1 VTDGLPAEF
10 ERILERGAFCSIAAE
25 TRRGPHLTPLV
36 FAWSDGRVW
45 LTTSRGSVKARAWRA
60 DPRVAGLVRDERGAV
75 TFTGR
80 AAAYDVLDPSTWI
93 RTAVRMPAVTAASVR
108 FTAKNARF
116 FAGYAVDARRVP
128 LAWTPPGRVFVE
140 IVVERA
146 ALLDGRE
153 VPELWGAWGAWGAS
167 HPQAETFRARRGGTE
182 AFAALPP
189 AVRSSLGGSGP
200 AALGIAGSRG
210 PIVLP
215 ARWAEEGPDLYAA
228 MPRDSLAIA
237 GSSEAPVPVALA
249 VDRASSWR
257 AREMFG
263 AMAQGIGQAFL
274 PDRLRAGG
282 RSAEEMVR
290 RTGTDPEGA
299 ALVRIRPGRLVWWRG
314 WSSGSVTI
322 G

>member
-36 FAWSDGRVW
+36 FARSDGRVW

-60 DPRVAGLVRDERGAV
+60 DPRVAGLVQDGARAV

-108 FTAKNARF
+108 FTTKNARF

-140 IVVERA
+140 IVLERA
-146 ALLDGRE
+146 ALLDAGE
-153 VPELWGAWGAWGAS
+153 VRALWGAWDAS
-167 HPQAETFRARRGGTE
+167 HRTAETFRARRGGTD

-189 AVRSSLGGSGP
+189 AVRSGLGGSGP
-200 AALGIAGSRG
+200 AALGIAGPRG
-210 PIVLP
+210 SVVLP
-215 ARWAEEGPDLYAA
+215 ARWAEEGLDLYAA
-228 MPRDSLAIA
+228 MPRGSLAIA
-237 GSSEAPVPVALA
+237 GANEASFPVALA
-249 VDRASSWR
+249 VDRASWWR
-257 AREMFG
+257 AREMIG
-263 AMAQGIGQAFL
+263 AMARGIGQAFL
-274 PDRLRAGG
+274 PDQLRAGG

-299 ALVRIRPGRLVWWRG
+299 ALVRIRPGRLVWWSG

>member
-1 VTDGLPAEF
+1 VTDGLPPEF
-10 ERILERGAFCSIAAE
+10 ERILERGAFCSITAE

-60 DPRVAGLVRDERGAV
+60 DPRVAGLVQNEAKAV

-80 AAAYDVLDPSTWI
+80 AAAYDALDPSTWI
-93 RTAVRMPAVTAASVR
+93 RTAVRIPAVTAASVR
-108 FTAKNARF
+108 FSAKNARF

-140 IVVERA
+140 IVLERA
-146 ALLDGRE
+146 ALLDTGE
-153 VPELWGAWGAWGAS
+153 VRALWGEWDSS
-167 HPQAETFRARRGGTE
+167 HPTAEAFRARRGGTD

-189 AVRSSLGGSGP
+189 AVRSGLGGTGQ
-200 AALGIAGSRG
+200 AAIAIAGRG
-210 PIVLP
+210 GSVVLP
-215 ARWAEEGPDLYAA
+215 ARWAEDGPDLYAA
-228 MPRDSLAIA
+228 MPRGSLALA
-237 GSSEAPVPVALA
+237 GAREAPVPVALA
-249 VDRASSWR
+249 VDRASWWR
-257 AREMFG
+257 AREMIG

-290 RTGTDPEGA
+290 RTGKDPEGA

>member
-1 VTDGLPAEF
+1 VTEGLPSDF

-60 DPRVAGLVRDERGAV
+60 DPRVGGLVQDGARAV

-80 AAAYDVLDPSTWI
+80 AAAYDALDPSTWI

-140 IVVERA
+140 IVLERA
-146 ALLDGRE
+146 ALLDAGE
-153 VPELWGAWGAWGAS
+153 VRALWGAWDAS
-167 HPQAETFRARRGGTE
+167 HRTAETFRARRAGTE

-189 AVRSSLGGSGP
+189 AVRSGLGESGP
-200 AALGIAGSRG
+200 AAMGIAGPRG
-210 PIVLP
+210 SVVLP

-228 MPRDSLAIA
+228 MPRGSLAIA
-237 GSSEAPVPVALA
+237 GASEASFPVALA
-249 VDRASSWR
+249 IDRASWWR
-257 AREMFG
+257 AREMIG

-299 ALVRIRPGRLVWWRG
+299 ALVRIRPGRLVWWSG

>member
-1 VTDGLPAEF
+1 VTDGLPPEF
-10 ERILERGAFCSIAAE
+10 ERIMERGAFCSIAAE
-25 TRRGPHLTPLV
+25 TTRGPHLTPLV

-60 DPRVAGLVRDERGAV
+60 DPRVAGLVQDETRAV

-80 AAAYDVLDPSTWI
+80 AAAYDVVDPSTWV
-93 RTAVRMPAVTAASVR
+93 RTAVRMPAVTAASAR

-140 IVVERA
+140 IVLERA
-146 ALLDGRE
+146 ALLDAGE
-153 VPELWGAWGAWGAS
+153 VRARWGAWDAS
-167 HPQAETFRARRGGTE
+167 LGTGETFRARRRGTG

-189 AVRSSLGGSGP
+189 TVRSGLGGSGP
-200 AALGIAGSRG
+200 AALGIAGREG
-210 PIVLP
+210 TVVLP
-215 ARWAEEGPDLYAA
+215 ARWVEGGPDVYAA
-228 MPRDSLAIA
+228 MPRETLAIA
-237 GSSEAPVPVALA
+237 GASEGPVPVALS
-249 VDRASSWR
+249 VDRASWWR
-257 AREMFG
+257 AREMIG
-263 AMAQGIGQAFL
+263 AMAQGMGQAFL

-282 RSAEEMVR
+282 GSAEEMVR
-290 RTGTDPEGA
+290 RTGSDFRDA
-299 ALVRIRPGRLVWWRG
+299 ALVRIRPERLVWWSG

>member
-1 VTDGLPAEF
+1 VTDGPPPEF
-10 ERILERGAFCSIAAE
+10 QRILERGAFCSIAAE

-60 DPRVAGLVRDERGAV
+60 DPRVAGLVQDQARAV

-80 AAAYDVLDPSTWI
+80 ATMYDVLDPSTWI
-93 RTAVRMPAVTAASVR
+93 RTAGRMPAVTAASVR

-146 ALLDGRE
+146 ALLDAGE
-153 VPELWGAWGAWGAS
+153 VRARWGEWDAS
-167 HPQAETFRARRGGTE
+167 HHTAEAFRARRRGTD

-189 AVRSSLGGSGP
+189 AVRSGLGGSGP
-200 AALGIAGSRG
+200 AALGIAGPRCSV
-210 PIVLP
+210 VLP
-215 ARWAEEGPDLYAA
+215 ARWAEVGPDLYAA
-228 MPRDSLAIA
+228 MPRDSLALA
-237 GSSEAPVPVALA
+237 GASESQLPVALA
-249 VDRASSWR
+249 VDRASWWR
-257 AREMFG
+257 AREMIG
-263 AMAQGIGQAFL
+263 AMAQGIGQTFL
-274 PDRLRAGG
+274 PDLLRTGG
-282 RSAEEMVR
+282 TSAEEMVR
-290 RTGTDPEGA
+290 RTGTDPQGA

>member
-1 VTDGLPAEF
+1 MTDRLPQEF
-10 ERILERGAFCSIAAE
+10 ESVLERGALCHVAAE
-25 TRRGPHLTPLV
+25 TMRGPHLTPLV
-36 FAWSDGRVW
+36 FAWSDGRLW

-60 DPRVAGLVRDERGAV
+60 HPRVAGLVRAEDRAV

-80 AAAYDVLDPSTWI
+80 AAAYDVLDPATWI
-93 RTAVRMPAVTAASVR
+93 RTAVRMPAVTAASAR
-108 FTAKNARF
+108 FTRKNARF

-140 IVVERA
+140 IRMERA
-146 ALLDGRE
+146 ALLDDGGVRA
-153 VPELWGAWGAWGAS
+153 LWGRWDAS
-167 HPQAETFRARRGGTE
+167 LPTTESFRARRGGSD

-189 AVRSSLGGSGP
+189 AVRDVLGGSGP
-200 AALGIAGSRG
+200 AALGIAGPRG
-210 PIVLP
+210 TVVLP
-215 ARWAEEGPDLYAA
+215 AWWAEDGPDLYAA
-228 MPRDSLAIA
+228 MPRGSLTIA
-237 GSSEAPVPVALA
+237 GASEAPFAVALA
-249 VDRASSWR
+249 VDRPSWWR
-257 AREMFG
+257 AREMVG

-314 WSSGSVTI
+314 WSSGSVRI

>member
-1 VTDGLPAEF
+1 VTDGLPPEF

-60 DPRVAGLVRDERGAV
+60 DPRVAGLVQDEARAV

-80 AAAYDVLDPSTWI
+80 ATMYDALDPSTWI

-140 IVVERA
+140 VVVERA
-146 ALLDGRE
+146 AFLDAGE
-153 VPELWGAWGAWGAS
+153 VRARWGVWDAS
-167 HPQAETFRARRGGTE
+167 HHTAEAFRARRRGTD

-189 AVRSSLGGSGP
+189 AVRSGLGGSGP
-200 AALGIAGSRG
+200 AALGIAGPRG
-210 PIVLP
+210 SVVLP
-215 ARWAEEGPDLYAA
+215 ARWAEAGPDLYAA
-228 MPRDSLAIA
+228 MPRDSLALA
-237 GSSEAPVPVALA
+237 GASESPLPVALA
-249 VDRASSWR
+249 VDRASWWR
-257 AREMFG
+257 AREMIG
-263 AMAQGIGQAFL
+263 AMAQGIGQTFL
-274 PDRLRAGG
+274 PDRLRTGG
-282 RSAEEMVR
+282 TSAEEMVR

-299 ALVRIRPGRLVWWRG
+299 ALVRVRPGRLVWWRG

>member
-1 VTDGLPAEF
+1 VTDGLPPEF
-10 ERILERGAFCSIAAE
+10 QRILERGAFCSIAAE

-60 DPRVAGLVRDERGAV
+60 DPRVAGLVRDEAGAV

-80 AAAYDVLDPSTWI
+80 AAAYDVLDLSTWI
-93 RTAVRMPAVTAASVR
+93 RTAVRMPAVTAASAR
-108 FTAKNARF
+108 FTAKNGRF

-140 IVVERA
+140 IVLERA
-146 ALLDGRE
+146 ALLHAGE
-153 VPELWGAWGAWGAS
+153 VRAQLGEWDAS
-167 HPQAETFRARRGGTE
+167 HRTAETFRARRGGTD
-182 AFAALPP
+182 AFAALPS
-189 AVRSSLGGSGP
+189 AVRSGLGASGP

-210 PIVLP
+210 SVVLP
-215 ARWAEEGPDLYAA
+215 VRWAEEGPDLYAA
-228 MPRDSLAIA
+228 MPRGSLAIA
-237 GSSEAPVPVALA
+237 GASEAPFAVALA
-249 VDRASSWR
+249 VDRPSWWR
-257 AREMFG
+257 AREMVG

-274 PDRLRAGG
+274 PDRLRVGG
-282 RSAEEMVR
+282 RSAEEKVR

-314 WSSGSVTI
+314 WSSGSVRI

>member
-1 VTDGLPAEF
+1 VTDGLPPEF

-45 LTTSRGSVKARAWRA
+45 LTTSRGSVKAWAWRA
-60 DPRVAGLVRDERGAV
+60 DPRVAGLVQDETGAV

-128 LAWTPPGRVFVE
+128 MAWTPPGRVFVE

-153 VPELWGAWGAWGAS
+153 VRELWGAWDAS
-167 HPQAETFRARRGGTE
+167 HPKAETFRARRAGTE

-189 AVRSSLGGSGP
+189 AVRSGLGGSGL

-210 PIVLP
+210 SIVLP

-228 MPRDSLAIA
+228 MPRDFLAIA
-237 GSSEAPVPVALA
+237 GASEAPVPVALA

>member
-10 ERILERGAFCSIAAE
+10 QRILERAAFCSIAAE
-25 TRRGPHLTPLV
+25 TRRGPHVTPLV

-45 LTTSRGSVKARAWRA
+45 LTTSRGSVKARAWRT
-60 DPRVAGLVRDERGAV
+60 DPRVAGLVQDGARAV
-75 TFTGR
+75 AFTGR
-80 AAAYDVLDPSTWI
+80 AAAHDVLDPSTWI

-140 IVVERA
+140 IVLERA
-146 ALLDGRE
+146 ALLDAGE
-153 VPELWGAWGAWGAS
+153 VRALWGAWDAS
-167 HPQAETFRARRGGTE
+167 HHTAETFRARRGGTD
-182 AFAALPP
+182 AFAALPA
-189 AVRSSLGGSGP
+189 AVRSALGGSGP
-200 AALGIAGSRG
+200 AALGIAGSRSSV
-210 PIVLP
+210 VLP

-228 MPRDSLAIA
+228 MPQGSLAIA
-237 GSSEAPVPVALA
+237 GASEPTFPVALA
-249 VDRASSWR
+249 VDRTSWWR
-257 AREMFG
+257 AREMVG
-263 AMAQGIGQAFL
+263 AMAQGVGQVFL
-274 PDRLRAGG
+274 LDRLRAGG
-282 RSAEEMVR
+282 RSAEEKVR